1 MAVFK
6 KLIFGPLF
14 LLTFAFLIFQL
25 KSNLGSY
32 DVIFSLSIT
41 TLAQLLLLSGL
52 ICLSSFLFVLFV
64 SLSSDWKIVLP
75 VGIVASI
82 LPIIVIRDAT
92 GIILCLGVGLTI
104 LFIYFT
110 FTQKLKTY
118 LSFEPASLFGPSIRH
133 MAALLILVFSFTYFL
148 SMNKIIQTQGFQIP
162 ASLIDSALKLTDQPQ
177 TIQEETTISQAPANL
192 MQETLKQ
199 AVKTQ
204 LDSIIKPYLGAV
216 PAILAVLLFFLL
228 QSLTSLIN
236 LLIYPLLWILF
247 YIFEKTGFIK
257 FTEEQKTLRK
267 MVV

>member
-1 MAVFK
+1 
-6 KLIFGPLF
+6 
-14 LLTFAFLIFQL
+14 
-25 KSNLGSY
+25 
-32 DVIFSLSIT
+32 
-41 TLAQLLLLSGL
+41 
-52 ICLSSFLFVLFV
+52 
-64 SLSSDWKIVLP
+64 
-75 VGIVASI
+75 
-82 LPIIVIRDAT
+82 
-92 GIILCLGVGLTI
+92 
-104 LFIYFT
+104 
-110 FTQKLKTY
+110 
-118 LSFEPASLFGPSIRH
+118 